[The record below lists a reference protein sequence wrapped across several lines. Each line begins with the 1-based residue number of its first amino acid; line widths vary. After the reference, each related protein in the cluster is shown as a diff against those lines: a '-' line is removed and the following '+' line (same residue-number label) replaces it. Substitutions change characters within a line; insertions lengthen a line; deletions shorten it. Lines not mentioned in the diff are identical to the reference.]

1 MWEAWD
7 GIFTS
12 FGKLEF
18 NSQKS
23 LFSYEEIKRNPFTQ
37 STNPKTKTKSIH
49 DINENGQVFCK
60 RSITNQPF
68 FPSLFAKWQSILFL
82 IPQEEREKKKEKEN
96 LSHLCKTLC
105 IKSYIILPLSSP
117 FRIYAKVITS
127 VVFQYYFHTWEIHF
141 QKVIYFSQHVRLLY
155 CTS

>member
-1 MWEAWD
+1 M
-7 GIFTS
+7 FTS

-18 NSQKS
+18 NSQES

-68 FPSLFAKWQSILFL
+68 SQVFL
-82 IPQEEREKKKEKEN
+82 RNGKAYCSWSHKKKEKKKKKEKEN

-127 VVFQYYFHTWEIHF
+127 VVFQYYFHTWEMHF

>member
-1 MWEAWD
+1 M
-7 GIFTS
+7 FTS

-68 FPSLFAKWQSILFL
+68 FPSPTRRKRRKRRKKKKIFHTFVKLYALNHILFFPSLPFQNLCKSDYLSPFSIL
-82 IPQEEREKKKEKEN
+82 
-96 LSHLCKTLC
+96 LSYLGNAFS
-105 IKSYIILPLSSP
+105 KSYLFFTACQVVIL
-117 FRIYAKVITS
+117 Y
-127 VVFQYYFHTWEIHF
+127 
-141 QKVIYFSQHVRLLY
+141 
-155 CTS
+155 